1 MHTAKH
7 AASGSGY
14 DTSVAEEINRCM
26 VFEDDQ
32 HVLAFRLRQCGST
45 RRIVLWFGKPIKI
58 SSGSDLA
65 LEFAACAEG
74 GKMSFV
80 TRLELICASKD
91 TIVLYL
97 LYVGRLDESAS
108 RQMTPSNMNSGP
120 DCVARSH

>member
-1 MHTAKH
+1 
-7 AASGSGY
+7 
-14 DTSVAEEINRCM
+14 M
-26 VFEDDQ
+26 VLQDDQ

-65 LEFAACAEG
+65 SEFARHDEG
-74 GKMSFV
+74 GKVSFV

-97 LYVGRLDESAS
+97 LYIGRLHESVS
-108 RQMTPSNMNSGP
+108 R
-120 DCVARSH
+120 